1 MNVARHLKLTALL
14 ASLLMLAGLVVSEE
28 LVAAPASRVEVDEE
42 LRAVLQQAVDDPAS
56 FSDRFEAEVWLIDM
70 SGRLT
75 RKMPQPADRI
85 YFLRLLHFEA
95 TRARLPAEVVLALV
109 DVESNFN
116 RWAISEVG
124 AQGYMQVMP
133 FWLKEVGRP
142 ADNLF
147 RPEIN
152 LRMGCAIL
160 RYYLDKERGNLLKA
174 LARYNGSIG
183 RRTYTDKVFKAL
195 RVRWY
200 RR

>member
-1 MNVARHLKLTALL
+1 MKFARWLKLSVRVAALL
-14 ASLLMLAGLVVSEE
+14 TSVMASSTLI
-28 LVAAPASRVEVDEE
+28 AASAARVEVDSE

-75 RKMPQPADRI
+75 RKMPQPTDRI

-95 TRARLPAEVVLALV
+95 TRAQLPPEIVLALV

-116 RWAISEVG
+116 RWALSSVG

-133 FWLKEVGRP
+133 FWLDEVGRP
-142 ADNLF
+142 HDNLF

-152 LRMGCAIL
+152 LRMGCTIL
-160 RYYLDKERGNLLKA
+160 RYYLDKEHGNLLKA

-183 RRTYTDKVFKAL
+183 RTTYTDKVFKAL
-195 RVRWY
+195 RTRWY

>member
-1 MNVARHLKLTALL
+1 MNFASRFKLAAFL
-14 ASLLMLAGLVVSEE
+14 ASALMLNGIIASSE
-28 LVAAPASRVEVDEE
+28 LRAAPASRVEVDEE
-42 LRAVLQQAVDDPAS
+42 LRAVLQEAVDDPAS
-56 FSDRFEAEVWLIDM
+56 FSDRFEAEVWLLDM
-70 SGRLT
+70 SGRLS
-75 RKMPQPADRI
+75 RKMPQAADRI

-133 FWLKEVGRP
+133 FWLTEVGRP
-142 ADNLF
+142 TDNLF

-195 RVRWY
+195 RARWY